1 MALAPDLAPDVALA
15 TGLAV
20 ALGCGLLIGLER
32 ERRKG
37 EGDDRAAAGVRSFT
51 IAALAGALAQ
61 ASGMA
66 ALVVAGALLVGALA
80 AIAYARSHSHDPG
93 LTTEIA
99 LFATYLIGVQCLR
112 DAAIGAACGVALAVL
127 LAARQPL
134 QRFAR
139 EGLTE
144 AELHDGLLLAALA
157 LVVLPL
163 VPDTPIAWLGG
174 ARLRPLALL
183 VLLILALQAAG
194 HVALRVGGERVGSA
208 LAGFFSGFVSSTA
221 TIAALG
227 SQARAHRGATAHL
240 AGGAVLSTA
249 ATWVQ
254 VLLIA
259 VALAPGAGLALLP
272 AAGAGLVT
280 ALACGAVLLW
290 HAHRDGSS
298 AASPVADR
306 RPLRPREALLVA
318 ALLGGVTILVAGARR
333 LFGETGLYASVALAG
348 LGDAH
353 SPVASLASLYADAQL
368 EARVLVGGALLAVT
382 TNSATRLVTAFVAGG
397 PAYGIRVAVALVLGL
412 GAAWA
417 AGVAAGLA

>member
-1 MALAPDLAPDVALA
+1 VAAGLDLGTA

-37 EGDDRAAAGVRSFT
+37 EGDDRAAAGIRSFA

-61 ASGMA
+61 ASGTV
-66 ALVVAGALLVGALA
+66 ALVVAGAVLVGALA
-80 AIAYARSHSHDPG
+80 AIAYARSRSRDPG

-99 LFATYLIGVQCLR
+99 LFATYLVGVQCLR
-112 DAAIGAACGVALAVL
+112 DAVIGAACGAALAVL
-127 LAARQPL
+127 LAARRPL

-139 EGLTE
+139 EGLSE

-163 VPDTPIAWLGG
+163 VPDEPLAWLGG
-174 ARLRPLALL
+174 ATLRPLVLL

-227 SQARAHRGATAHL
+227 AKARAAPAAVAHL

-259 VALAPGAGLALLP
+259 AALAPGAALALLP
-272 AAGAGLVT
+272 AAGAGFGA
-280 ALACGAVLLW
+280 ALACGALLLR
-290 HAHRDGSS
+290 HAHRDE
-298 AASPVADR
+298 AHATASPVADR

-318 ALLGGVTILVAGARR
+318 ALIGGVTLVVAVAQRH
-333 LFGETGLYASVALAG
+333 FGEAGLYASVALAG

-353 SPVASLASLYADAQL
+353 APVASLASLYATAQL
-368 EARVLVGGALLAVT
+368 EPRLLVGGVLLAVT
-382 TNSATRLVTAFVAGG
+382 SNSATRLVTAFVAGG
-397 PAYGIRVAVALVLGL
+397 AAYGWRVGGALALGL
-412 GAAWA
+412 AAAWT
-417 AGVAAGLA
+417 AGLLARAAA

>member
-1 MALAPDLAPDVALA
+1 MAAGAPDLVLA

-20 ALGCGLLIGLER
+20 ALGCGLLIGLDR

-37 EGDDRAAAGVRSFT
+37 EGEDRAAAGIRSFA

-61 ASGMA
+61 ASGLA
-66 ALVVAGALLVGALA
+66 ALVVVGALLVGALA
-80 AIAYARSHSHDPG
+80 AIAYARSRSRDPG

-99 LFATYLIGVQCLR
+99 LFATYLIGVQCVR
-112 DAAIGAACGVALAVL
+112 DAATGAACGVALAVL

-139 EGLTE
+139 EGLSE
-144 AELHDGLLLAALA
+144 AELHDGLLLAAIA

-163 VPDTPIAWLGG
+163 VPDTPIEWLGG

-194 HVALRVGGERVGSA
+194 HVALRVGGERVGAA

-227 SQARAHRGATAHL
+227 ARAKSHPAGAGEL

-254 VLLIA
+254 VLLMA
-259 VALAPGAGLALLP
+259 GALSPGAALVLLP
-272 AAGAGLVT
+272 AAGAGLAT
-280 ALACGAVLLW
+280 ALVCGALLLW
-290 HAHRDGSS
+290 HAQRDGVG
-298 AASPVADR
+298 AATSQVAER

-318 ALLGGVTILVAGARR
+318 ALLGGVTLAVAAARR
-333 LFGETGLYASVALAG
+333 LFGDTGLYASVALAG
-348 LGDAH
+348 LADAH
-353 SPVASLASLYADAQL
+353 APVVSLASLYADAQL
-368 EARVLVGGALLAVT
+368 APRLLVGGVLLAVAS
-382 TNSATRLVTAFVAGG
+382 NSATRLVTAFVAGG
-397 PAYGIRVAVALVLGL
+397 SAFGLRVAIALALGL
-412 GAAWA
+412 AAAWTA
-417 AGVAAGLA
+417 SRLAHLAG